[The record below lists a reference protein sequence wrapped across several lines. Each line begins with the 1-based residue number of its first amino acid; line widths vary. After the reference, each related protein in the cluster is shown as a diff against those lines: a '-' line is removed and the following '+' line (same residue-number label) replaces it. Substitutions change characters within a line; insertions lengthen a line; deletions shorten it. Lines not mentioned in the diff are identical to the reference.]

1 MNKLEKHRQHRENS
15 TTIISEVLMTKINS
29 KPEVY

>member
-15 TTIISEVLMTKINS
+15 TTGDEVLMTKINS
-29 KPEVY
+29 KPEVS